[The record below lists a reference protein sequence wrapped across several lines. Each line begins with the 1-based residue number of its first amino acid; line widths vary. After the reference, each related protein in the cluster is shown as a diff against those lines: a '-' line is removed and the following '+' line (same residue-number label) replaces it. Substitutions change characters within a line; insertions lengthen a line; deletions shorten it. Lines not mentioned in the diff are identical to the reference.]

1 MTNPS
6 EILVAAGGT
15 VTIDTEEYRLLV
27 ENTAYLNMILAFTH
41 DPKNYILSDVC
52 CMVEDLMNKRVQ
64 VIKADESTVENT
76 DAMEALRELHDV
88 FSHGDTSTKEG
99 RPEEAVHAE

>member
-1 MTNPS
+1 MDS

-27 ENTAYLNMILAFTH
+27 ENTAYLNMILSFTH

-52 CMVEDLMNKRVQ
+52 CMVEALMKNRVQ
-64 VIKADESTVENT
+64 IIKAADEPQ
-76 DAMEALRELHDV
+76 
-88 FSHGDTSTKEG
+88 GDT
-99 RPEEAVHAE
+99 PAEEQHTEETAHAK

>member
-1 MTNPS
+1 MSNPS

-41 DPKNYILSDVC
+41 DPKSFILSDVC
-52 CMVEDLMNKRVQ
+52 CMVEDLIKGRAV
-64 VIKADESTVENT
+64 VIKGEDVPGEDVPDENAQDDAPSEESAD
-76 DAMEALRELHDV
+76 
-88 FSHGDTSTKEG
+88 
-99 RPEEAVHAE
+99 AE

>member
-41 DPKNYILSDVC
+41 DPKSYILSDVC
-52 CMVEDLMNKRVQ
+52 CMVEDLIKGRTV
-64 VIKADESTVENT
+64 VIRGEDVPDENT
-76 DAMEALRELHDV
+76 QGDAP
-88 FSHGDTSTKEG
+88 S
-99 RPEEAVHAE
+99 EEPADAE

>member
-1 MTNPS
+1 MSNPG

-41 DPKNYILSDVC
+41 DPKSYILSDIC
-52 CMVEDLMNKRVQ
+52 CMVEDLMKSRVL
-64 VIKADESTVENT
+64 VIEGEDADDEAPAEEPA
-76 DAMEALRELHDV
+76 DAE
-88 FSHGDTSTKEG
+88 
-99 RPEEAVHAE
+99 

>member
-1 MTNPS
+1 MNS

-41 DPKNYILSDVC
+41 DPKSCILSDMC
-52 CMVEDLMNKRVQ
+52 CLVEDLIKRRV
-64 VIKADESTVENT
+64 VTI
-76 DAMEALRELHDV
+76 DAAEVNQDGHD
-88 FSHGDTSTKEG
+88 
-99 RPEEAVHAE
+99 EEAANAE

>member
-1 MTNPS
+1 MSNPG

-41 DPKNYILSDVC
+41 DPKSYILSDIC
-52 CMVEDLMNKRVQ
+52 CMVEDLMKGRVL
-64 VIKADESTVENT
+64 VIEGEDANDEAPAEEPAD
-76 DAMEALRELHDV
+76 
-88 FSHGDTSTKEG
+88 
-99 RPEEAVHAE
+99 AE